1 MASKD
6 IISYPSLTGHNMSS
20 DLPHNWQNDLMK
32 GIEGVEHEMDYARER
47 IANNPKIIAEHV
59 KALESVRK
67 AKEDVAHFIGVYND
81 ELH

>member
-6 IISYPSLTGHNMSS
+6 IISYPSLTGNNMSS
-20 DLPHNWQNDLMK
+20 ELPHNWQNDLMR
-32 GIEGVEHEMDYARER
+32 GIEDIEYKMDNAREL
-47 IANNPKIIAEHV
+47 IAKNPKVIAEHV

-81 ELH
+81 ESH

>member
-20 DLPHNWQNDLMK
+20 ELPHDWQNDLMR
-32 GIEGVEHEMDYARER
+32 GIEDIEYKMDDARER
-47 IANNPKIIAEHV
+47 LPKNPKIIAEHV

-67 AKEDVAHFIGVYND
+67 AKEDVAHFIGIYND
-81 ELH
+81 ESR